1 MLHLVRGDILEFCVA
16 MCNVDPYAVKK
27 VEFSSKDL
35 SITTEAFFDDG
46 VYRVRIL
53 GEKTKDFPIGF
64 SKYDITLTL
73 IDDEKVTIRHNERIE
88 VLEKR
93 SEV

>member
-1 MLHLVRGDILEFCVA
+1 MLHLLRGDILEFCVA

-53 GEKTKDFPIGF
+53 G
-64 SKYDITLTL
+64 
-73 IDDEKVTIRHNERIE
+73 
-88 VLEKR
+88 
-93 SEV
+93 